1 MARPIL
7 GPAIGTLATRLGRV
21 LAVIALVAAAVVSA
35 PGGRAASHDIT
46 IRDTGF
52 DPASLTVVAGEP
64 VTWTNATKSEHTVTA
79 VDGSF
84 DSGPIGPGEAFGH
97 VFDTPGTF
105 AYQDTMTPALAGT
118 ITVTPAPPTPV
129 TSGPPAPTP
138 PAGTLPP
145 NFSPFP
151 SAGPVA
157 TPTPVPS
164 LAAPT
169 PTPAPSAAPAGGDN
183 GGVGGLIPT
192 VVIVVVV
199 GGIGGYLVRA
209 VAGPRGRPPR

>member
-1 MARPIL
+1 MARPVL
-7 GPAIGTLATRLGRV
+7 GPGIGSLAARLGRM
-21 LAVIALVAAAVVSA
+21 LAVIALVAAAAATA

-64 VTWTNATKSEHTVTA
+64 VTWTNATKNEHTVTA

-129 TSGPPAPTP
+129 ATGPPAPTP

-151 SAGPVA
+151 STGPIA
-157 TPTPVPS
+157 TPAPAPS

-169 PTPAPSAAPAGGDN
+169 PSAATVGGDN
-183 GGVGGLIPT
+183 GGLGGLIPT

-199 GGIGGYLVRA
+199 GGISMYLVRA
-209 VAGPRGRPPR
+209 VAGARGRPPR